1 MGFVLENFTPR
12 NQFLDDLKRL
22 AALFD
27 VNPLLCTFV
36 IMIRTILKSNKNSLT
51 LELPDDL
58 VGKMIE
64 VIAFSVEDVK
74 VIAKDTTP
82 KEARVAALKDK
93 LKKFAFNS
101 GGYKFDRDEAND
113 YE

>member
-1 MGFVLENFTPR
+1 
-12 NQFLDDLKRL
+12 
-22 AALFD
+22 
-27 VNPLLCTFV
+27 
-36 IMIRTILKSNKNSLT
+36 MIRTILKSNKNSLT

-64 VIAFSVEDVK
+64 IIAFSVEDAK
-74 VIAKDTTP
+74 VIEKDTTP
-82 KEARVAALKDK
+82 KETRIAVLKDK
-93 LKKFAFNS
+93 LKNFTFNS

>member
-1 MGFVLENFTPR
+1 
-12 NQFLDDLKRL
+12 
-22 AALFD
+22 
-27 VNPLLCTFV
+27 
-36 IMIRTILKSNKNSLT
+36 MIRTILKSDKNSLT

-64 VIAFSVEDVK
+64 VIAFSVEDAK
-74 VIAKDTTP
+74 VFEKDTAP
-82 KEARVAALKDK
+82 KETRVAILKDK
-93 LKKFAFNS
+93 LKHFTFNS

>member
-1 MGFVLENFTPR
+1 
-12 NQFLDDLKRL
+12 
-22 AALFD
+22 
-27 VNPLLCTFV
+27 
-36 IMIRTILKSNKNSLT
+36 MIRKILKSDKNSLT
-51 LELPDDL
+51 LELPDDV

-64 VIAFSVEDVK
+64 IIAFSVED
-74 VIAKDTTP
+74 AKIVANNTIS
-82 KEARVAALKDK
+82 KEARIAALKDN

>member
-1 MGFVLENFTPR
+1 
-12 NQFLDDLKRL
+12 
-22 AALFD
+22 
-27 VNPLLCTFV
+27 
-36 IMIRTILKSNKNSLT
+36 MIRTILKSDKNSLT

-64 VIAFSVEDVK
+64 VIAFSVEDNTTTV
-74 VIAKDTTP
+74 KDTTP
-82 KEARVAALKDK
+82 KKARITALKNK
-93 LKKFAFNS
+93 LKNFTFNS

>member
-1 MGFVLENFTPR
+1 
-12 NQFLDDLKRL
+12 
-22 AALFD
+22 
-27 VNPLLCTFV
+27 
-36 IMIRTILKSNKNSLT
+36 MIRTILKSDKNSLA

-64 VIAFSVEDVK
+64 VIAFSVEDTTTAVK
-74 VIAKDTTP
+74 DSSP
-82 KEARVAALKDK
+82 KRARIAALKNK
-93 LKKFAFNS
+93 LKNFTFNS